1 MIGQKGGATP
11 MSEPRKP
18 PPARTA
24 RDTSA
29 IMRCVRGR
37 DTAPELLLRRALHAR
52 GLRYRV
58 CVADLPGK
66 PDIVFATRRLAVFID
81 GDYWHGGQWET
92 RGLRQLEQQFARTK
106 DPTYWLRKIRRTMA
120 RDCAATAALLAAGW
134 TVLRFWES
142 DVRGALDRCVEMTSA
157 VLASGAEARAPSVL
171 AAKTVAPFHSDGA
184 HTPFDSEA
192 YGWRP
197 LLDDAND
204 RLHVRRDDGADS
216 PAPPA
221 TLAVASCAPGGC
233 QRVVAGLRTLG
244 PRLPPLALLALD
256 ADTLLISGGADD
268 LALALLALNGLGYT
282 VDAFV
287 LDDPRL
293 PPHPRRGLFVVGVQ
307 ATLTQPRT
315 LRERRSAYMARSE
328 ASDLRPDDL
337 IAFTRTHPE
346 IAWSLRDLPTSSLNG
361 DDVERQVPD
370 MDGEAT
376 ESASVWIATNYLD
389 PVVNELLRGRPLYP
403 ARARPRSRSRR

>member
-1 MIGQKGGATP
+1 
-11 MSEPRKP
+11 MSEPRQP

-29 IMRCVRGR
+29 IMRRVRGR

-66 PDIVFATRRLAVFID
+66 PDIVFAARRLAVFVD

-106 DPTYWLRKIRRTMA
+106 DPAYWLRKIRRTMA

-171 AAKTVAPFHSDGA
+171 AVKTVATFDTDGV
-184 HTPFDSEA
+184 HTPFDGEA
-192 YGWRP
+192 HGWRP
-197 LLDDAND
+197 LFEDASD

-216 PAPPA
+216 PAPLA

-256 ADTLLISGGADD
+256 AEALLTSGGADD
-268 LALALLALNGLGYT
+268 LSRALLALSGLGYT

-287 LDDPRL
+287 LDEPRL
-293 PPHPRRGLFVVGVQ
+293 PPHPQRRLFVVGVQ
-307 ATLTQPRT
+307 AALSQPRT
-315 LRERRSAYMARSE
+315 LRERRSAYMARGE
-328 ASDLRPDDL
+328 ASDLRPNDL
-337 IAFTRTHPE
+337 IAFTRSHPE
-346 IAWSLRDLPTSSLNG
+346 IAWTLRDLPTSSLTG
-361 DDVERQVPD
+361 DVRERAAPEIAGD
-370 MDGEAT
+370 EAA
-376 ESASVWIATNYLD
+376 SASGWIAINYLD

-403 ARARPRSRSRR
+403 GRAPSGGPTKTTER